1 MKEIKV
7 IEHKEKSSNIDCLI
21 DSKELSSFLDR
32 NGYSEKDVSKGMVF
46 DPNSNIVKSLEIHK
60 TYAKNQVID
69 DKGLLDETITR
80 DGCFVNLYYS
90 KELLDNLWFYYRETD
105 KKIAFAP
112 KSIEDIYN
120 TINNV
125 YGSIE
130 RFVLEQRIKP
140 DKVVLAEKEDEG
152 MVIVAFENGS
162 FIDIQKIASSSD
174 SYNRFKDYIDRKI
187 ENMKSKRLNLSN
199 KNKNKEVK

>member
-46 DPNSNIVKSLEIHK
+46 DPNNNIVKSLEIHK

-69 DKGLLDETITR
+69 DKGLLDATITR
-80 DGCFVNLYYS
+80 DGCFLNLYYS